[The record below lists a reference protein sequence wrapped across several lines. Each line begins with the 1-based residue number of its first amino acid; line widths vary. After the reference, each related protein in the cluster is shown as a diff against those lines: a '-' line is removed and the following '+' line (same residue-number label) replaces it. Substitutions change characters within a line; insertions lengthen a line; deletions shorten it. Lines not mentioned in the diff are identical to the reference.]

1 MATST
6 KNLNELLPRLP
17 LFQALTEQETEQL
30 SNRARRMAIPKQH
43 RIYDAGE
50 LSDTLFILNRGTVK
64 IGRHSKEGREV
75 IKQIVHP
82 VSLFGEMGL
91 VGERT
96 RQNFATAMNKEVVL
110 YALSIREVQALLQ
123 NNSQLAVEMLQYFGN
138 RLRRTENRLESLIF
152 KDARERII
160 DFLKDAARKRGERV
174 GYETLIRHSLTQ
186 QDIANI
192 TGTSRQTVTS
202 VLNDLRKSNLIYFNR
217 RSILIRDLTK
227 LS

>member
-1 MATST
+1 M
-6 KNLNELLPRLP
+6 P
-17 LFQALTEQETEQL
+17 LFQALGEREIEQL
-30 SNRARRMAIPKQH
+30 SSSARRIEIPKQH
-43 RIYDAGE
+43 RIYNAGDS
-50 LSDTLFILNRGTVK
+50 SDTIYILNRGIVK
-64 IGRHSKEGREV
+64 IGRHSQEGREV

-82 VSLFGEMGL
+82 VSIFGEMGL
-91 VGERT
+91 VGEQE
-96 RQNFATAMNKEVVL
+96 RQSFAMAMNNEIVL
-110 YALSIREVQALLQ
+110 YVFSVREIQELLRSNAQLSI
-123 NNSQLAVEMLQYFGN
+123 EMLKYFGK
-138 RLRRTENRLESLIF
+138 RLRRTESRLESLIF